1 MRLKVLGISGSPVP
15 NSNTDRAVKAVLEAT
30 GLENEFIKL
39 SDYHIRPCLACRR
52 CVKDNICKQDD
63 DFGKISKKV
72 LDADALVIG
81 AYAPYSQIDAFTK
94 AFLERLWSM
103 RHLKNLLR
111 GKLVVLILSRVYPP
125 LMDKPIVR
133 YTGISK
139 LIRRKIPS
147 EKIMDLLSVEF
158 IGDNM
163 EIVGKVKIRGN
174 VPCLTCGRGNEC
186 QMSGVPYI
194 YGKKA
199 KASSDLCLSVEEQ
212 EDVWKELQNLGK
224 KIAILSSPK
233 RDE

>member
-1 MRLKVLGISGSPVP
+1 MLLW
-15 NSNTDRAVKAVLEAT
+15 SNAR
-30 GLENEFIKL
+30 
-39 SDYHIRPCLACRR
+39 
-52 CVKDNICKQDD
+52 
-63 DFGKISKKV
+63 
-72 LDADALVIG
+72 G
-81 AYAPYSQIDAFTK
+81 AQIASQI
-94 AFLERLWSM
+94 
-103 RHLKNLLR
+103 
-111 GKLVVLILSRVYPP
+111 IP
-125 LMDKPIVR
+125 
-133 YTGISK
+133 GISK

-174 VPCLTCGRGNEC
+174 VPCLTCGKGNEC

-233 RDE
+233 RDEWI